1 VIEQAI
7 DNDIQ
12 SWLDVDAWQRRR
24 EEIKR
29 ARELL

>member
-12 SWLDVDAWQRRR
+12 SWLDVDAWRRRR